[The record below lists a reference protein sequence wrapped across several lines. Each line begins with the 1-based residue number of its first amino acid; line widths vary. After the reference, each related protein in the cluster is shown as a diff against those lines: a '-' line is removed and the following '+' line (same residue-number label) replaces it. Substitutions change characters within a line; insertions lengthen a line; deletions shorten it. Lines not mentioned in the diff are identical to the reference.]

1 MKVINHNEPS
11 DDHYVGTHNAKGHS
25 CAPHTCHAPVLQTCG
40 NGWGLVTL
48 FFVETVEW
56 CIPHCIGTSQIFIKY
71 PNNSMLKDVGN
82 LLALNPKTYYF
93 WKTWYITPPPHELN
107 MKQMGQPLT
116 AMRSLRASSWALSSP
131 WGSEAD
137 GVEPSSCSHH
147 SFAWN
152 EAITVAQHFE
162 PMLSGIYNLMHSI

>member
-11 DDHYVGTHNAKGHS
+11 DDHYVGTNNAKGHS

-93 WKTWYITPPPHELN
+93 WKTWYITPPLMHWIWNRWDSPWQQWGASEPLPEL
-107 MKQMGQPLT
+107 
-116 AMRSLRASSWALSSP
+116 WALP
-131 WGSEAD
+131 EALRLT
-137 GVEPSSCSHH
+137 VSNLHLV
-147 SFAWN
+147 
-152 EAITVAQHFE
+152 AITALPE
-162 PMLSGIYNLMHSI
+162 MRP